1 MTAKL
6 LSKENGKAVYTL
18 EIAHEDIEPFMNE
31 AYKKLR
37 GRFQIPGFRKGK
49 APRKIIEANYG
60 KGIFF
65 EEGLNDM
72 LPQEIDKATKELGLE
87 PVGQPDIDLK
97 EMDEEKPIV
106 LEVTTDLLPHP
117 ELGDLSTIQVVKRP
131 VEVKDDQVED
141 VLKREQEKNA
151 VLEPIEDRPVQDG
164 DTVNIDYEGSIDGV
178 PFEGGKDQ
186 GHDLEIGSGS
196 FIPGFED
203 QIIGHEKG
211 EEFDV
216 NVTFPEEYH
225 AEDLAGKEAVFH
237 VVLNDIHEKQVP
249 ELDDDFAQDVS
260 EYDTLED
267 YKASV
272 RKDLEK
278 RAEDAAK
285 ADHENQAIQGL
296 VDISTFDLPDSMVD
310 EQVEIEV
317 RNMANQVGQM
327 GITLDQ
333 YLQYTGMDLDGFR
346 AQQRPM
352 ATLRLSGDLCLQAL
366 VDKIQPEVSEEEL
379 NEELKKIG
387 EAYGAKDTDDFIKK
401 VKELGNEK
409 LVEEDVKKRKAI
421 DHLMDQ
427 VQYVDEK
434 DQKKEEEKK
443 ADPEEN
449 ETKEEKSETESQE

>member
-6 LSKENGKAVYTL
+6 VSKENGKAVYTI
-18 EIAHEDIEPFMNE
+18 EIAHEDLEPFMNE

-37 GRFQIPGFRKGK
+37 GRFQVPGFRKGK

-60 KGIFF
+60 KGVFF

-72 LPQEIDKATKELGLE
+72 LPQEIDKASKELELE
-87 PVGQPDIDLK
+87 PVGHPDIDLK
-97 EMDEEKPIV
+97 SMDEDKPIV

-117 ELGDLSTIQVVKRP
+117 ELGDLSTIKVVKRP
-131 VEVKDDQVED
+131 VEVKDDQVEATI
-141 VLKREQEKNA
+141 KNEQEKNA
-151 VLEPIEDRPVQDG
+151 VLEPVEDRAVKEG
-164 DTVNIDYEGSIDGV
+164 DTVNIDYEGSLDGV

-203 QIIGHEKG
+203 QVIGHEKG
-211 EEFDV
+211 EEFDI

-225 AEDLAGKEAVFH
+225 AKDLAGKEAVFH
-237 VVLNDIHEKQVP
+237 VTINDIHEKHLP

-260 EYDTLED
+260 EFDTLEE

-272 RKDLEK
+272 RKNLEK
-278 RAEDAAK
+278 RMEESAK

-296 VDISTFDLPDSMVD
+296 IDISKFDLPESMVD

-366 VDKIQPEVSEEEL
+366 VDQCDFEVGEEEL
-379 NEELKKIG
+379 NAELKKIG
-387 EAYGAKDTDDFIKK
+387 EAYGAKDTDDFIKR

-409 LVEEDVKKRKAI
+409 LVEDDVKKRKAI
-421 DHLMDQ
+421 DYLMEQ
-427 VQYVDEK
+427 VQFVDEEP
-434 DQKKEEEKK
+434 KKEE
-443 ADPEEN
+443 DN
-449 ETKEEKSETESQE
+449 ETKEEESETESQE